1 MVEIL
6 VLNEPVTVLPNSA
19 KGRRLRPATW
29 MLGEVQDSMA
39 SFWARVGRWLDSVLG
54 GAGGRG
60 DDVDP
65 AKVDAAI
72 RLIQAT
78 IEEEQRERQ
87 MRRLRVAD
95 LPPERQAQ
103 LANELANLL
112 RKPPTE

>member
-1 MVEIL
+1 
-6 VLNEPVTVLPNSA
+6 
-19 KGRRLRPATW
+19 
-29 MLGEVQDSMA
+29 MA
-39 SFWARVGRWLDSVLG
+39 SFWEKVGRWLDSVLG
-54 GAGGRG
+54 GTGGRG

-72 RLIQAT
+72 RLIQAA
-78 IEEEQRERQ
+78 IEDEQRDRQ
-87 MRRLRVAD
+87 VRKLRVAD